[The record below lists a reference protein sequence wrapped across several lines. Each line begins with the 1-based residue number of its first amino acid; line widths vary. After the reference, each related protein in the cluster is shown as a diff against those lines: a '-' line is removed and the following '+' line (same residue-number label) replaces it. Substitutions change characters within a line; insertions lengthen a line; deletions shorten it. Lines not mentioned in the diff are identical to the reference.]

1 MRTGFIKLI
10 IRGSTIEK
18 RKLWTGRTPIGT
30 VAVLLFAVIPMMAF
44 PKASEDIITG
54 INSAISDSI
63 GSIYLFMGLAIFCFV
78 MYIAFGKYGNVT
90 LGKASDKPEFN
101 TFTWAAMLFCAGI
114 GSDILY
120 WGVIEWAFYYQVPP
134 NGAKSM
140 SDEALQYATQYGM
153 FHWGPIA
160 GLFTFYQHYQLV
172 I

>member
-1 MRTGFIKLI
+1 MKK
-10 IRGSTIEK
+10 EK
-18 RKLWTGRTPIGT
+18 VMDWTTFIGT

-120 WGVIEWAFYYQVPP
+120 WGGY
-134 NGAKSM
+134 
-140 SDEALQYATQYGM
+140 
-153 FHWGPIA
+153 
-160 GLFTFYQHYQLV
+160 
-172 I
+172 

>member
-1 MRTGFIKLI
+1 MKK
-10 IRGSTIEK
+10 EK
-18 RKLWTGRTPIGT
+18 VMDWTTFIGT

-114 GSDILY
+114 GSDIY
-120 WGVIEWAFYYQVPP
+120 TGRY
-134 NGAKSM
+134 
-140 SDEALQYATQYGM
+140 
-153 FHWGPIA
+153 
-160 GLFTFYQHYQLV
+160 
-172 I
+172 